1 MIPIETCG
9 AKVYPDPPSDI
20 ETVDIPPV
28 PETIAV
34 AATPVFIVLSTINT
48 L

>member
-1 MIPIETCG
+1 M
-9 AKVYPDPPSDI
+9 YPDPPFEI

-34 AATPVFIVLSTINT
+34 AATPVLVVRSRIKTPCLTSPISST
-48 L
+48 